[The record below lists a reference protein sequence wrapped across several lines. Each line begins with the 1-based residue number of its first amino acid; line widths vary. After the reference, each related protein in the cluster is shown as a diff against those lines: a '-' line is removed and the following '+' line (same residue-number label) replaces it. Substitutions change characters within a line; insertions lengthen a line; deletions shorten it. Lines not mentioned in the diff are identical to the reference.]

1 MEIITTGKPNANVAT
16 VERIA
21 SVIAGGALAYYGLKR
36 RSPAG
41 VAMAALGGDLLRRGA
56 TGHSYFYRAFGVRTA
71 PKNGASVSV
80 PYEQGIRVDRSLTVN
95 QPREEVFRFWRDLE
109 NLPRFMQHL
118 ECVKVI
124 DGRRSHWVAL
134 APAGRT
140 VEWDAEIIN
149 EIENELIGW
158 RSLEGSGVD
167 NAGSVHF
174 ADAPGGRGTRVKVEL
189 QYNPPGGPVGAAIA
203 KLFGREPG
211 RQVEE
216 DLRRFKSIMEA
227 GEIPTTEGQPEV
239 IEGKPAIRK
248 TRKSRARDHVH
259 SASEDSFPASD
270 APAWS
275 R

>member
-1 MEIITTGKPNANVAT
+1 MEIITTNKHNANVAKI
-16 VERIA
+16 ERIA
-21 SVIAGGALAYYGLKR
+21 SVVAGGALAYYGLKR

-41 VAMAALGGDLLRRGA
+41 IAMAALGGDLLRRGA

-71 PKNGASVSV
+71 PKNGANVSV
-80 PYEQGIRVDRSLTVN
+80 PYEQGIRVDRSITVN
-95 QPREEVFRFWRDLE
+95 KPRQEVFRFWRDLE

-124 DGRRSHWVAL
+124 DGKRSRWVAL

-158 RSLEGSGVD
+158 RSLEGASVD
-167 NAGSVHF
+167 NAGSVRF

-189 QYNPPGGPVGAAIA
+189 QYNPPGGPVGAIVAR
-203 KLFGREPG
+203 LFCREPSQ
-211 RQVEE
+211 QVGE

-227 GEIPTTEGQPEV
+227 GEIPTTEGQPAV
-239 IEGKPAIRK
+239 IEERSAEG
-248 TRKSRARDHVH
+248 RKSRARDDVH
-259 SASEDSFPASD
+259 SSSEQSFPASD